1 MLTAMALAFLLLTA
15 IGLTGSSLGWFR
27 QMPGMEGVME
37 LVGER
42 KLAGVYRGIRGDEF
56 IAHGTPNAI
65 AQKLHPDRFP
75 RFNDRLGLAGRDFL
89 VLHDLGA
96 PVRHPAILARPATW
110 GFFFLDLR
118 RALAW
123 YWWLPIFLGA
133 ASFFLFFNT
142 LAPGQPRI
150 NLLLSWAAV
159 LQPCAAAWSFWP
171 VNNAWGFFLAAA
183 ILLRGTGTRSFAG
196 AAAAGIA
203 AGWAVACAGLTLYAP
218 RVISLGVLAAVVTL
232 AAGRRCG
239 LWEPRRRALFFWAA
253 ATALVLIGL
262 WYTGARDAIETV
274 RQSVYPGSRRD
285 AGGDMAAW
293 TLMRGWLAPLT
304 VYRVGFLNQSEM
316 QGALLLPAR

>member
-1 MLTAMALAFLLLTA
+1 MNTLATRLKGWRRTAPESLILTAMALAFLFLTA

-42 KLAGVYRGIRGDEF
+42 KLVGVYRGIRGDEF

-65 AQKLHPDRFP
+65 AQTLHPEPFP

-133 ASFFLFFNT
+133 AAFFLFFNT
-142 LAPGQPRI
+142 LAPDQLRI
-150 NLLLSWAAV
+150 NLLLSWSAV

-171 VNNAWGFFLAAA
+171 VNNAWGFFLAGA
-183 ILLRGTGTRSFAG
+183 ILLRGIGARSFGG

-218 RVISLGVLAAVVTL
+218 RVISLGALAAVVTL
-232 AAGRRCG
+232 AAGKRCG
-239 LWEPRRRALFFWAA
+239 LWEPRRRMIFLWAGE
-253 ATALVLIGL
+253 TAWMLIGL
-262 WYTGARDAIETV
+262 WYAAARDAI
-274 RQSVYPGSRRD
+274 
-285 AGGDMAAW
+285 
-293 TLMRGWLAPLT
+293 
-304 VYRVGFLNQSEM
+304 
-316 QGALLLPAR
+316 